1 MKQIFAILMFSVLI
15 IGTACS
21 SKSQEETND
30 VSEQVQPTTSTTS
43 GYVVPQTST
52 TEQPYQSSS
61 PTNASTR
68 SDAYQLAFN
77 SGKQLGYSDGQ
88 KGINDCHSVASAYSD
103 DWIKQAFIQG
113 YEMGQAEAGSNSSV
127 EEYKE
132 VEYDDEDYYDE
143 DYYYDGE
150 Y

>member
-1 MKQIFAILMFSVLI
+1 MKQIFTFLIFSVLI

-21 SKSQEETND
+21 SNSQEGTNKL
-30 VSEQVQPTTSTTS
+30 SEQVQPTTSSTS
-43 GYVVPQTST
+43 DYVEPQMST
-52 TEQPYQSSS
+52 TEQLYQSSS
-61 PTNASTR
+61 TTNAATR

-77 SGKQLGYSDGQ
+77 SGKQLGYSDGL
-88 KGINDCHSVASAYSD
+88 KGINDCYSAASAYSD

-127 EEYKE
+127 VEYEE
-132 VEYDDEDYYDE
+132 VEYDDEG
-143 DYYYDGE
+143 YYYDDE